1 MAYRTYSLFGIF
13 LCLTLNAV
21 SKESVDSKLALSASL
36 LAEGPAVVFTP
47 EKVCWIAKLCDVSQT
62 YSSNWRIW
70 KNRIMQCLPLSSCF
84 PFLSRILEIGMISFC
99 KRQASKCQTFA
110 PLTALGNTSARHVA
124 LAPSMC
130 LSCKDAFECI
140 SHTEWSKRRVC
151 LWPTSFSPIQQTE
164 DLNSVVTHINGRKH
178 REKSRLAIQPCQ
190 NSCLFASA
198 CLVA

>member
-1 MAYRTYSLFGIF
+1 
-13 LCLTLNAV
+13 
-21 SKESVDSKLALSASL
+21 
-36 LAEGPAVVFTP
+36 
-47 EKVCWIAKLCDVSQT
+47 
-62 YSSNWRIW
+62 
-70 KNRIMQCLPLSSCF
+70 
-84 PFLSRILEIGMISFC
+84 MISFC

-178 REKSRLAIQPCQ
+178 REKSRLATQSCQ

-198 CLVA
+198 CLVAWELERKWTNALSRLQGPWLALTMYKIWSAKQCRNMYKTINH